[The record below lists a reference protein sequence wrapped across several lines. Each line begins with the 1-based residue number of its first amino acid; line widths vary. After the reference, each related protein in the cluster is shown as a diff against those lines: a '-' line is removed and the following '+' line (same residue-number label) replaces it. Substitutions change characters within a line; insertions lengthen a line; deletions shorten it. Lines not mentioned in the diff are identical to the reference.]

1 MRAVRFVFSTLVLIG
16 LTATLAAAQ
25 AVSATTGAINGR
37 VTDNTGAILPGVTVT
52 LSSPAMM
59 GTRTVVTTTEGQY
72 RFPAIPPGVYQLTYE
87 LAGFGTIRRD
97 EIRVTLG
104 FTATV
109 NVELGV
115 ASLQES
121 VTVTGESPVVDT
133 QSTSITTN
141 FDAKQLA
148 NLPSAR
154 DLWAI
159 LAESPGVQMNRID
172 VGGSAAGT
180 QTGYVTYGTT
190 GQNRPTVEGIV
201 ATEGTDAAGFY
212 YDYGSFDEVAVNA
225 AAHSAEMPWP
235 GVQSNFISKSGG
247 NEFHGTFYG
256 DYENESIQARNTDD
270 DQIARGLTAAGG
282 LQPSDLNRLFKYHDV
297 NVGAGGRI
305 TRDRLWWYGS
315 FRDQYVAA
323 RIPNFP
329 VKPHPTRL
337 TNYGGKGT
345 YNLSTNN
352 KLIAY
357 AQAGRKH
364 QPLRQDSFLL
374 GNTVG
379 INVNEDSTW
388 EQLYWGWVWKGEW
401 NAVVNDQTFFEV
413 RAGQFGY
420 NWPNHPNGTGPRF
433 EDTGNNIIT
442 GGNRDWNRDRRRDQV
457 LGSLSYFKDGW
468 GGDHNFKV
476 GGEIFRET
484 TVDTWLD
491 GYPGDVLHRLN
502 NGVPTDVYLF
512 EPGEGIVGLWTYAAF
527 VNDTWRVGNRLSL
540 NLGLRFDKYGGF
552 LPEQEHPVSRFNAV
566 AISFPA
572 QDDVF
577 SWNLF
582 SPRAGVTYD
591 IAGNGRTVVKLNY
604 GQYWWNPG
612 ADFLF
617 NVSPNVNGG
626 WNKRYAWIDRIP
638 GTTLATNGNGVWDP
652 GEQGCTATGCTGLP
666 VATSGGAATESLDP
680 NLEDTYTRELAG
692 WFERELFANFGVRT
706 GFVWRGQRQRF
717 QRVNTFQSFENFT
730 VPVTVPD
737 RGPDNVA
744 GNSDDGPA
752 ISGFNLAPEFVG
764 RTSNVQKNVPNS
776 DSDFYTWEVTGTK
789 RFSNR
794 WSLLASYAHTWVKEF
809 SNGYFGNTVRQNN
822 LLVTPN
828 DLINTDGGRL
838 EFTTWQAKL
847 HGTWDTPW
855 WNVKMT
861 PILRHQA
868 GQPYGRTFQFGFNY
882 GTQFVLAEPIGT
894 RRQDNITLLDLRVE
908 KVIRFGGTSVSGF
921 LDVFNMFNNNA
932 EQNITWSSGSS
943 FLRPSNIVP
952 PRIARFGAKFEW

>member
-315 FRDQYVAA
+315 FRDQYVSA

-604 GQYWWNPG
+604 GQYLVEPRG
-612 ADFLF
+612 
-617 NVSPNVNGG
+617 
-626 WNKRYAWIDRIP
+626 R
-638 GTTLATNGNGVWDP
+638 
-652 GEQGCTATGCTGLP
+652 LP
-666 VATSGGAATESLDP
+666 VQRESQCERWVEQALRLDRPHPGDDTCHQREWCVGSWRAGLYGDWMHRAAGRDERWRSHGVARSESGRHLHAGARWL
-680 NLEDTYTRELAG
+680 
-692 WFERELFANFGVRT
+692 VRT
-706 GFVWRGQRQRF
+706 GAVRELRRPHRVRVARPTAAVPASEHIPVLRELHRAGHRSRSRTGQRGGEQRRWTCDLGVQF
-717 QRVNTFQSFENFT
+717 GPGVRGTHQQRAEECAELRQ
-730 VPVTVPD
+730 
-737 RGPDNVA
+737 R
-744 GNSDDGPA
+744 
-752 ISGFNLAPEFVG
+752 LLHVG
-764 RTSNVQKNVPNS
+764 
-776 DSDFYTWEVTGTK
+776 
-789 RFSNR
+789 
-794 WSLLASYAHTWVKEF
+794 
-809 SNGYFGNTVRQNN
+809 GY
-822 LLVTPN
+822 
-828 DLINTDGGRL
+828 
-838 EFTTWQAKL
+838 
-847 HGTWDTPW
+847 
-855 WNVKMT
+855 
-861 PILRHQA
+861 RHQA
-868 GQPYGRTFQFGFNY
+868 LQQPLVAARELRTHVGERVLERLLWQYGSP
-882 GTQFVLAEPIGT
+882 E
-894 RRQDNITLLDLRVE
+894 
-908 KVIRFGGTSVSGF
+908 
-921 LDVFNMFNNNA
+921 
-932 EQNITWSSGSS
+932 
-943 FLRPSNIVP
+943 
-952 PRIARFGAKFEW
+952 

>member
-1 MRAVRFVFSTLVLIG
+1 MLAVRFLTLSLLLLLLSAPV
-16 LTATLAAAQ
+16 ASAQ

-52 LSSPAMM
+52 LSSPSMM
-59 GTRTVVTTTEGQY
+59 GTRTAITTAEGQY

-87 LAGFGTIRRD
+87 LSGFGTVRRD

-115 ASLQES
+115 ATLQES

-133 QSTSITTN
+133 QSTSISTN

-256 DYENESIQARNTDD
+256 DYENESIQSRNTDA
-270 DQIARGLTAAGG
+270 DQIARGLTAGGG

-297 NVGAGGRI
+297 NAGAGGRI

-315 FRDQYVAA
+315 IRDQYVSA

-357 AQAGRKH
+357 GQAGRKH

-401 NAVVNDQTFFEV
+401 NSVINDQTFFEV

-420 NWPNHPNGTGPRF
+420 NWPNHPNGDGPRF

-476 GGEIFRET
+476 GGEMFRET

-491 GYPGDVLHRLN
+491 GYPNDVLHRLN

-527 VNDTWRVGNRLSL
+527 INDTWRVTNRVSL
-540 NLGLRFDKYGGF
+540 NLGLRFDKYSGY
-552 LPEQEHPVSRFNAV
+552 LPEQQHPAGRFNPV
-566 AISFPA
+566 GVSFPA

-577 SWNLF
+577 NWNLV
-582 SPRAGVTYD
+582 SPRAGITYD
-591 IAGNGRTVVKLNY
+591 MSGNGRTVLKLNY

-617 NVSPNVNGG
+617 NVSSNVNGG

-638 GTTLATNGNGVWDP
+638 GTTLATNGNGIWDP

-680 NLEDTYTRELAG
+680 NLDDTYTRELAA

-706 GFVWRGQRQRF
+706 GVVWRGQRQRF
-717 QRVNTFQSFENFT
+717 QRVNTFQAFENFT
-730 VPVTVPD
+730 VPISIPD
-737 RGPDNVA
+737 PGPDNVR
-744 GNSDDGPA
+744 GNADDGTPIA
-752 ISGFNLAPEFVG
+752 GFNLAQEFVN
-764 RTSNVQKNVPNS
+764 RTSNVQMNVANS

-794 WSLLASYAHTWVKEF
+794 WSLLASFAHTWVNEF
-809 SNGYFGNTVRQNN
+809 GNAYFGNSVRQNN
-822 LLVTPN
+822 LRVTPN
-828 DLINTDGGRL
+828 DLINTEDGRH

-855 WNVKMT
+855 WDIKMT
-861 PILRHQA
+861 PILRHQS

-882 GTQFVLAEPIGT
+882 GTQTVLAEPLGT

-908 KVIRFGGTSVSGF
+908 KVLRLGQTSLSGF
-921 LDVFNMFNNNA
+921 FDIFNMFNNNA

>member
-1 MRAVRFVFSTLVLIG
+1 MPWVRFLSLSLSLVL
-16 LTATLAAAQ
+16 LSAPSAAAQ

-37 VTDNTGAILPGVTVT
+37 VTDNTGAVLPGVTVT
-52 LSSPAMM
+52 LASPSMM
-59 GTRTVVTTTEGQY
+59 GTRTAISTAEGQY

-87 LAGFGTIRRD
+87 LSGFGTVRRD

-115 ASLQES
+115 ATLQES

-133 QSTSITTN
+133 QSTTITTN

-247 NEFHGTFYG
+247 NDLHGTFYA
-256 DYENESIQARNTDD
+256 DYENEAIQARNTDQ
-270 DQIARGLTAAGG
+270 DQIDRGLSASGG
-282 LQPSDLNRLFKYHDV
+282 LQPSDLNRLHKYYDV
-297 NVGAGGRI
+297 NLGAGGRI

-315 FRDQYVAA
+315 FRDQYVSA

-345 YNLSTNN
+345 YNLSENN

-374 GNTVG
+374 GNTTG

-401 NAVVNDQTFFEV
+401 NSVINDKTFFEV

-420 NWPNHPNGTGPRF
+420 NWPNHPNGDGPRF

-442 GGNRDWNRDRRRDQV
+442 GGNRDWNRDRRRNQL
-457 LGSLSYFKDGW
+457 LGTLSYFQDGW

-484 TVDTWLD
+484 TVDTWID
-491 GYPGDVLHRLN
+491 GYPNDVVHRLD
-502 NGVPTDVYLF
+502 NGRPTDVYLF
-512 EPGEGIVGLWTYAAF
+512 EPGEGITGLWTYAAF
-527 VNDTWRVGNRLSL
+527 INDTWRMNNRLTL
-540 NLGLRFDKYGGF
+540 NVGLRFDKYSGY
-552 LPEQEHPVSRFNAV
+552 LPEQEHPVGRFNPTLQTFAAV
-566 AISFPA
+566 DEVIT
-572 QDDVF
+572 
-577 SWNLF
+577 WNLF
-582 SPRAGVTYD
+582 SPRAGFTYD
-591 IAGNGRTVVKLNY
+591 VTGNGKTIVKLNY

-612 ADFLF
+612 ADFGF
-617 NVSPNVNGG
+617 NVSPNRNGG
-626 WNKRYAWIDRIP
+626 WFKRYAWTDP
-638 GTTLATNGNGVWDP
+638 NGSGLWEP
-652 GEQGCTATGCTGLP
+652 GEEGSTIIER
-666 VATSGGAATESLDP
+666 SGGAASESLDP
-680 NLEDTYTRELAG
+680 DLEDTYTREAAV
-692 WFERELFANFGVRT
+692 WFEQELVANFGVRT
-706 GFVWRGQRQRF
+706 GMVWRGQRQRYE
-717 QRVNTFQSFENFT
+717 RVDVNRPFSAFS
-730 VPVTVPD
+730 VPVTIPD
-737 RGPDNVA
+737 PGPDNVR
-744 GNSDDGPA
+744 GNADDGAPIQGYNLPA
-752 ISGFNLAPEFVG
+752 GFNLPAA
-764 RTSNVQKNVPNS
+764 NVQKNIPNS
-776 DSDFYTWEVTGTK
+776 DSDFYTWEITGTK

-794 WSLLASYAHTWVKEF
+794 WSMLASFAHTWVREF
-809 SNGYFGNTVRQNN
+809 ENAYFGNTVKQND
-822 LLVTPN
+822 LRVTPN
-828 DLINTDGGRL
+828 DEINTIDGRHH
-838 EFTTWQAKL
+838 FTTWQAKL

-855 WNVKMT
+855 WDVKMT
-861 PILRHQA
+861 PILRHQS
-868 GQPYGRTFQFGFNY
+868 GQPQGRTFQFNFGQPY
-882 GTQFVLAEPIGT
+882 GTQRILAEPIGT

-908 KVIRFGGTSVSGF
+908 KIVRLGGSRTLAGF
-921 LDVFNMFNNNA
+921 IDVFNMFNNNA
-932 EQNITWSSGSS
+932 EQNITLASGSN